1 LHNFEI
7 GENDQMS
14 TSLGRGRIAALIGAS
29 AAAAIAVSGCSSS
42 GGGSSSS
49 DSSASKAAFT
59 CPTST
64 SGEWTP
70 TIAAPTATAAT
81 TSAKG
86 KVNIVGFSTPKL
98 AYGAAETAFK
108 ATPAGAGV
116 SFSESYGP
124 SGSQSKAVAAGQP
137 ADYVALS
144 LEPDVAKLVPK
155 FIAPTW
161 DSNSTQG
168 IVSQS
173 IVVIAVRPGNP
184 KHICGWNDLIKS
196 GVKIVTPD
204 PATSGSAKWNIMA
217 AYSHVLEDGGT
228 AAQGQAY
235 LKSFFKNVVAKPDSG
250 ADATTTFLSGTG
262 DVLISYENEA
272 IAARQAGKKLDYVV
286 PKESLLI
293 ENPGA
298 VTLKAGQSA
307 KNFLAYIQSTAGQAV
322 FAAKGFRPV
331 TEGVSVGSVVGANDP
346 SNPFPNPDKL
356 ETIANLG
363 GWAKVN
369 TEFFDPT
376 NGIVTK
382 IEGDS

>member
-1 LHNFEI
+1 
-7 GENDQMS
+7 MM
-14 TSLGRGRIAALIGAS
+14 TSVGRKRFAAALGLT
-29 AAAAIAVSGCSSS
+29 AAAAVAVSGCSSS
-42 GGGSSSS
+42 GGSSSTK
-49 DSSASKAAFT
+49 SSGTTAAFT
-59 CPTST
+59 CPVST
-64 SGEWTP
+64 SGQWTP
-70 TIAAPTATAAT
+70 AIAAPTATPAT

-155 FIAPTW
+155 FIDASW
-161 DSNSTQG
+161 DSNATQG

-184 KHICGWNDLIKS
+184 KHICGWSDLIKS
-196 GVKIVTPD
+196 GIKIVTPD

-250 ADATTTFLSGTG
+250 ADATTTFLAGTG
-262 DVLISYENEA
+262 DALISYENEA
-272 IAARQAGKKLDYVV
+272 IGARQAGKKLDYVV

-293 ENPGA
+293 QNPGA
-298 VTLKAGQSA
+298 VTVKAGQSA
-307 KNFLAYIQSTAGQAV
+307 KDFLAYIQSTAGQTV

-331 TEGVSVGSVVGANDP
+331 TKGVTVGSVAGANDP
-346 SNPFPNPDKL
+346 SNPFPNPEKL

-363 GWAKVN
+363 GWDKVN

-376 NGIVTK
+376 NGIVIK
-382 IEGDS
+382 IEGD